1 MTFRYT
7 VVLALLISWSP
18 SRAASAQSSDTTRRD
33 SLARVMLP
41 PIITTAKRYEA
52 PTQNVPQRVDVISSK
67 DLQRTAALD
76 VTDALKK
83 LAAVDVIQYPG
94 ILSGIGIRGFRPQT
108 GGISQRTL
116 ILIDGRPSGAYNISL
131 LDMATVERIEV
142 LKGPASSLYG
152 SSAVGG
158 AINIVMR
165 KSVGVPFTG
174 RASASYGSFRTSESS
189 LQVGGRIT
197 GRLDADLSFRYY
209 DQGSDYRLG
218 SGSTFRDFIG
228 SDSALKVYPDGSK
241 PSRNVPD
248 VFGSGTT
255 RKSTTFATRSGSLRG
270 GYSFSDQLRVDAQG
284 AVFDANDVLNPGDI
298 YTEGTSSDGSARKNV
313 AHRSGSA
320 SASFSR
326 GVHSLLLR
334 PWWSRENTENYDAVD
349 PDSFISFSNENT
361 TAGLQAQDVIALG
374 GARLLTGIDL
384 TSTLARSQRFSGP
397 GVETGSFNPDSRV
410 ASLAAFAEGQISLLD
425 KRLNATLGARLDRIS
440 LQLLETPL
448 RPDVEGDR
456 DRFLAFNPSAGLSY
470 ATRGGLRV
478 HASGGRAFLAPD
490 AFGRA
495 GISRTVTQGVA
506 AYTIGNPGLAPEHS
520 VTVDAGVGLLRNA
533 SGIDADV
540 TYFRTWVDD
549 RITRARASFPAG
561 SRPTTTTGT
570 VVSRVDASVNSGE
583 ARIEGVEFKLGF
595 DIGAALG
602 WRRSLRLFS
611 NTTRLIKAEEQTS
624 TVTVDVAQFANASDF
639 DPSQIFDALLFNP
652 ASQSTRI
659 KNVAELSAT
668 GGIEYDDRER
678 FNVRVSARYVGQRL
692 DSDFRDA
699 NDVSDVVYPSFMV
712 ADLTTGLRLTD
723 QYSVDVTI
731 SNVTDEN
738 YYEKRGYN
746 LSGRAVKVRLVVLF

>member
-1 MTFRYT
+1 MKLGSAIF
-7 VVLALLISWSP
+7 LALLLCS
-18 SRAASAQSSDTTRRD
+18 SRGVLAQSTDSTRRD
-33 SLARVMLP
+33 SLARVTLP
-41 PIITTAKRYEA
+41 AVITTAKRYAA
-52 PTQNVPQRVDVISSK
+52 PNENIPQRVDVISAT

-116 ILIDGRPSGAYNISL
+116 VLIDGRPSGAYNIAL

-158 AINIVMR
+158 AINIVTR
-165 KSVGVPFTG
+165 KSTG
-174 RASASYGSFRTSESS
+174 TSFGGRVTSSYGSFRTSESAV
-189 LQVGGRIT
+189 QMGGMISD
-197 GRLDADLSFRYY
+197 RLDADLSFRYY

-218 SGSTFRDFIG
+218 SGSFLRDLVG

-248 VFGSGTT
+248 VFGSGAT
-255 RKSTTFATRSGSLRG
+255 RQFTTFGTRSGSLRG
-270 GYSFSDQLRVDAQG
+270 GYRISEELRIEAQG
-284 AVFDANDVLNPGDI
+284 SMFDANDVLNPGDI

-320 SASFSR
+320 SANITR
-326 GVHSLLLR
+326 GVHSVLLR

-349 PDSFISFSNENT
+349 PGSFISFSSENT
-361 TAGLQAQDVIALG
+361 TAGLQAQDVLALNG
-374 GARLLTGIDL
+374 VRLLTGIDFS
-384 TSTLARSQRFSGP
+384 STLASSKRFSSAD
-397 GVETGSFNPDSRV
+397 VEIGSFNPNSRV
-410 ASLAAFAEGQISLLD
+410 SSVAGFTEGQITLLGD
-425 KRLNATLGARLDRIS
+425 RLNVTVGARIDRIS

-448 RPDVEGDR
+448 RPDVDGDR
-456 DRFLAFNPSAGLSY
+456 DSFLAFNPSAGLSY
-470 ATRGGLRV
+470 ATAGGVRV
-478 HASGGRAFLAPD
+478 HISGGRAFLAPD

-495 GISRTVTQGVA
+495 GISRTLTQDVA

-520 VTVDAGVGLLRNA
+520 FSVDAGIGLLRRTL
-533 SGIDADV
+533 GIDADI
-540 TYFRTWVDD
+540 TYFRTAVDD

-561 SRPTTTTGT
+561 SRPTTTSGT
-570 VVSRVDASVNSGE
+570 AVSRVDASVNAGDAS
-583 ARIEGVEFKLGF
+583 IEGVELKLAF

-602 WRRSLRLFS
+602 WQRSLRIFS
-611 NTTRLIKAEEQTS
+611 NSTRIIRAEEKS
-624 TVTVDVAQFANASDF
+624 PTVAVDVAQFANASDF
-639 DPSQIFDALLFNP
+639 DPSQIFDALTFTP
-652 ASQSTRI
+652 ATLVSRI

-678 FNVRVSARYVGQRL
+678 FNVRLSARYVGERL

-699 NDVSDVVYPSFMV
+699 SDVSDVVYPSFMV
-712 ADLTTGLRLTD
+712 ADLTTGFRLTN
-723 QYSVDVTI
+723 QYSVDVTV
-731 SNVTDEN
+731 SNLSDEN

-746 LSGRAVKVRLVVLF
+746 LSGRAVKLRLVVLF